1 MGSKPIIWI
10 GMFIGGTV
18 GGFVPLL
25 WGDSTFSMS
34 GIFFNAVGAIV
45 GIYFAFKLSN
55 D

>member
-10 GMFIGGTV
+10 GMFVGGTV

-25 WGDSTFSMS
+25 WGDSSFSMS
-34 GIFFNAVGAIV
+34 GIFFNAVGAV
-45 GIYFAFKLSN
+45 AGIYIAFRLSN